1 MFCDHFNFS
10 KNFEFKTNSILDIY
24 KFRSVKSYMMKN
36 LFKTDEALTSLNPQ
50 SSSFGR
56 GEKEAYEIMRKKK
69 REYNKIVKSYN
80 NDIKKYIC
88 EVKDSFY
95 NSYYNNE
102 EKIRYNNIKNL
113 LNRFYEK
120 LEKIIDFIFGNREK
134 LQKFS
139 NNLFCEL
146 LKLNSILSVS
156 LGSQINSVGSIDFLN
171 FHELA
176 PSTMYIFIYI
186 MISKLY
192 DIDIRKLGFNPDD
205 VEDKAFI
212 CITSEKLINVV
223 PVLDFVNEIYYKI
236 NENSIKSNSGFSYAS
251 ERCLGNGS
259 YASERCL
266 GNGSYASER
275 CLGNGKDEIDLSID
289 EVKNIFKK
297 VMFNNRD
304 AETFVSGKRVKYNS
318 PIKNINYFCCNSL
331 FDSNPLK
338 YEFGFKEKLFYV

>member
-50 SSSFGR
+50 SSSFGRRSKAASRLIWRRR

-236 NENSIKSNSGFSYAS
+236 NENSIKSNSGFSY
-251 ERCLGNGS
+251 
-259 YASERCL
+259 
-266 GNGSYASER
+266 
-275 CLGNGKDEIDLSID
+275 GKDEIDLSID

-297 VMFNNRD
+297 IMFNNRD

-338 YEFGFKEKLFYV
+338 YEFGFKEKLFFV